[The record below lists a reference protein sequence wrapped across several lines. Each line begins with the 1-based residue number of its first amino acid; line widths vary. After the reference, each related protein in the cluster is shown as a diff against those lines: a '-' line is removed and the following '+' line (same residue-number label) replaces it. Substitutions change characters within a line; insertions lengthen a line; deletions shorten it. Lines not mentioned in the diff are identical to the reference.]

1 MIKLLYVI
9 NFIRYSG
16 PSNVVRN
23 IIYNI
28 DKTKYEVTVFTLF
41 KNENDPEVV
50 KELRNLN
57 ITVVEQNFKSRA
69 HCFFTKELNDYVS
82 ENNFDIIHSHGLI
95 PDMLNAR
102 CKTAAI
108 RISTIHCNI
117 FEDYLQTYGY
127 LKGKIIVFLHI
138 KYLNK
143 LDCQVC
149 CSKSVHE
156 VLKSYLTNS
165 CYIRNGIVNTSS
177 NIVVSREELGISE
190 NAFVFIFIGRWI
202 KNVDFLLKQ
211 FEKYHNNDEYLL
223 VLGRGAEES
232 QHKDIKD
239 KNIKLIGFK
248 KNVSSYLQ
256 ISDIYASASLS
267 EGFSIALCEAL
278 DNGLGLFVSDI
289 PSHSETFE
297 IDESIYLGETFNENN
312 FAEKLELL
320 RKNKQRLDSLKIK
333 KFKDRFLSSEHMTN
347 QYTDVYTS
355 CKSGGE
361 L

>member
-1 MIKLLYVI
+1 M
-9 NFIRYSG
+9 
-16 PSNVVRN
+16 
-23 IIYNI
+23 
-28 DKTKYEVTVFTLF
+28 LF
-41 KNENDPEVV
+41 K
-50 KELRNLN
+50 
-57 ITVVEQNFKSRA
+57 ICSRG
-69 HCFFTKELNDYVS
+69 
-82 ENNFDIIHSHGLI
+82 I
-95 PDMLNAR
+95 
-102 CKTAAI
+102 
-108 RISTIHCNI
+108 
-117 FEDYLQTYGY
+117 
-127 LKGKIIVFLHI
+127 
-138 KYLNK
+138 
-143 LDCQVC
+143 
-149 CSKSVHE
+149 
-156 VLKSYLTNS
+156 KSYLTNS

-355 CKSGGE
+355 CKSGGDI
-361 L
+361 